1 MFHIILYNPEIPPN
15 TGNIIRLAANTG
27 TQLHLI
33 RPLGFNLSNNS
44 LKRAGLDYKKDADF
58 FLHDSFDL
66 CLNSIKFNEIYAFTK
81 FAKKTFTKI
90 KFKPAPNKFAELAAH
105 DAIVNF
111 SGSETSGLPD
121 NIIDKIKVTNK
132 LRIPMIMN
140 SRSLNLSNSVAI
152 TVYEGLRQNK
162 FENLV

>member
-15 TGNIIRLAANTG
+15 TGNIMRLAANTG

-66 CLNSIKFNEIYAFTK
+66 CLNSIKFNEIYALTK

-90 KFKPAPNKFAELAAH
+90 KFKRNDCFL
-105 DAIVNF
+105 F
-111 SGSETSGLPD
+111 GSETSGLPD
-121 NIIDKIKVTNK
+121 KILDKIKVTNR

>member
-15 TGNIIRLAANTG
+15 TGNVMRLAANTG

-90 KFKPAPNKFAELAAH
+90 KFKRNDCFL
-105 DAIVNF
+105 F
-111 SGSETSGLPD
+111 GSETSGLPD
-121 NIIDKIKVTNK
+121 TILDKIKVTNK
-132 LRIPMIMN
+132 IRIPMIMN

>member
-15 TGNIIRLAANTG
+15 TGNIMRLAVNTG

-33 RPLGFNLSNNS
+33 RPLGFNISNNS
-44 LKRAGLDYKKDADF
+44 LKRASLDYKKDADF

-90 KFKPAPNKFAELAAH
+90 KFKRNDCFL
-105 DAIVNF
+105 F
-111 SGSETSGLPD
+111 GSETSGLPD
-121 NIIDKIKVTNK
+121 NILDKIKVTNK
-132 LRIPMIMN
+132 LRIPMIVN

-152 TVYEGLRQNK
+152 TIYEGLRQNK
-162 FENLV
+162 FENLI

>member
-15 TGNIIRLAANTG
+15 TGNIMRLAANTG

-44 LKRAGLDYKKDADF
+44 LKRAGLDYKEDADF

-90 KFKPAPNKFAELAAH
+90 KFKRNDCFL
-105 DAIVNF
+105 F
-111 SGSETSGLPD
+111 GSETSGLPD
-121 NIIDKIKVTNK
+121 NILDKIKVTNM
-132 LRIPMIMN
+132 LRIPMIVK

>member
-90 KFKPAPNKFAELAAH
+90 NFKRNDCFL
-105 DAIVNF
+105 F
-111 SGSETSGLPD
+111 GSETSGLPD

>member
-15 TGNIIRLAANTG
+15 TGNIMRLAANTG
-27 TQLHLI
+27 TKLHLI
-33 RPLGFNLSNNS
+33 KPLGFNLSNNS

-81 FAKKTFTKI
+81 FAKKTFTRI
-90 KFKPAPNKFAELAAH
+90 KFKRNDCFL
-105 DAIVNF
+105 F
-111 SGSETSGLPD
+111 GSETNGLPD
-121 NIIDKIKVTNK
+121 NILNKIKVTNK
-132 LRIPMIMN
+132 LRIPMIVN

-152 TVYEGLRQNK
+152 AVYEGLRQNK

>member
-81 FAKKTFTKI
+81 FAKKTFTNI
-90 KFKPAPNKFAELAAH
+90 KFKRNDCFL
-105 DAIVNF
+105 F
-111 SGSETSGLPD
+111 GSETSGLPD
-121 NIIDKIKVTNK
+121 DILDKIKVTNK

-152 TVYEGLRQNK
+152 TVYEGLRQNN

>member
-15 TGNIIRLAANTG
+15 TGNIMRLAANTG

-90 KFKPAPNKFAELAAH
+90 KFKRNDCFL
-105 DAIVNF
+105 F
-111 SGSETSGLPD
+111 GSETSGLPD
-121 NIIDKIKVTNK
+121 NILDKIKVTNK
-132 LRIPMIMN
+132 LRIPMIVN

>member
-15 TGNIIRLAANTG
+15 TGNIMRLAANTG

-33 RPLGFNLSNNS
+33 RPLGFNLSDNS
-44 LKRAGLDYKKDADF
+44 LKRAGLDYKKDSDF

-90 KFKPAPNKFAELAAH
+90 KFKRNDCFL
-105 DAIVNF
+105 F
-111 SGSETSGLPD
+111 GSETSGLPD
-121 NIIDKIKVTNK
+121 NILDKIKVTNK

>member
-15 TGNIIRLAANTG
+15 TGNIMRLAANTG

-90 KFKPAPNKFAELAAH
+90 KFKRNDCFL
-105 DAIVNF
+105 F
-111 SGSETSGLPD
+111 GSETSGLPN
-121 NIIDKIKVTNK
+121 NILDKIKITNK

>member
-15 TGNIIRLAANTG
+15 TGNIMRLAANTG

-90 KFKPAPNKFAELAAH
+90 KFKRNDCFL
-105 DAIVNF
+105 F
-111 SGSETSGLPD
+111 GSETSGLPD
-121 NIIDKIKVTNK
+121 KILDKIKVTNR

-140 SRSLNLSNSVAI
+140 SRSINLSNSVAI
-152 TVYEGLRQNK
+152 AIYEGLRQNK

>member
-15 TGNIIRLAANTG
+15 TGNIMRLAANTG

-44 LKRAGLDYKKDADF
+44 LKRAGLDYKEDADF

-90 KFKPAPNKFAELAAH
+90 KFKRNDCFL
-105 DAIVNF
+105 F
-111 SGSETSGLPD
+111 GSETSGLPD
-121 NIIDKIKVTNK
+121 NILDKIKVTNK
-132 LRIPMIMN
+132 LRIPMIVN

>member
-1 MFHIILYNPEIPPN
+1 M
-15 TGNIIRLAANTG
+15 RLAANTG

-90 KFKPAPNKFAELAAH
+90 QFKRNDCFL
-105 DAIVNF
+105 F
-111 SGSETSGLPD
+111 GSETSGLPD
-121 NIIDKIKVTNK
+121 NILDKIKVTNK

>member
-15 TGNIIRLAANTG
+15 TGNIMRLAANTG

-44 LKRAGLDYKKDADF
+44 HKRAGLDYKKDADF

-90 KFKPAPNKFAELAAH
+90 KFKRNDCFL
-105 DAIVNF
+105 F
-111 SGSETSGLPD
+111 GSETSGLPD
-121 NIIDKIKVTNK
+121 NILDKIKVTNK

>member
-15 TGNIIRLAANTG
+15 TGNVMRLAANTG

-90 KFKPAPNKFAELAAH
+90 KFKRNDCFL
-105 DAIVNF
+105 F
-111 SGSETSGLPD
+111 GSETIGLP
-121 NIIDKIKVTNK
+121 NKILDKIKVTNR

-162 FENLV
+162 FEKLV

>member
-15 TGNIIRLAANTG
+15 TGNIMRLAANTG

-66 CLNSIKFNEIYAFTK
+66 CLNSINFNEIYAFTK
-81 FAKKTFTKI
+81 FANKTFTKI
-90 KFKPAPNKFAELAAH
+90 KFKRNDCFL
-105 DAIVNF
+105 F
-111 SGSETSGLPD
+111 GSETSGLP
-121 NIIDKIKVTNK
+121 NKILDKIKVTNR

>member
-15 TGNIIRLAANTG
+15 TGNIMRLAANTG

-90 KFKPAPNKFAELAAH
+90 KFKRNDCFL
-105 DAIVNF
+105 F
-111 SGSETSGLPD
+111 GSETSGLPD
-121 NIIDKIKVTNK
+121 NILNKIKVTNK
-132 LRIPMIMN
+132 LRIPMIVN

>member
-15 TGNIIRLAANTG
+15 TGNIMRLAANTG
-27 TQLHLI
+27 TRLHLI
-33 RPLGFNLSNNS
+33 RPLGFNLSNNA

-66 CLNSIKFNEIYAFTK
+66 CLNSINFNEIYAFTK

-90 KFKPAPNKFAELAAH
+90 KFKRNDCFL
-105 DAIVNF
+105 F
-111 SGSETSGLPD
+111 GSETTGLPD
-121 NIIDKIKVTNK
+121 DILDKIKVTNR
-132 LRIPMIMN
+132 LRIPMIID

-152 TVYEGLRQNK
+152 AIYEGLRQNK

>member
-15 TGNIIRLAANTG
+15 TGNIMRLAANTG

-44 LKRAGLDYKKDADF
+44 LKRAGLDYKKNANF

-90 KFKPAPNKFAELAAH
+90 KFKRNDCLLF
-105 DAIVNF
+105 
-111 SGSETSGLPD
+111 GSETSGLPD
-121 NIIDKIKVTNK
+121 NILDKIKVTNK

>member
-90 KFKPAPNKFAELAAH
+90 KFKRNDCLLF
-105 DAIVNF
+105 
-111 SGSETSGLPD
+111 GSETSGLPD
-121 NIIDKIKVTNK
+121 NILDKIKVTNK

>member
-1 MFHIILYNPEIPPN
+1 M
-15 TGNIIRLAANTG
+15 RLAANTG

-66 CLNSIKFNEIYAFTK
+66 CLNSIKFNEIYALTK

-90 KFKPAPNKFAELAAH
+90 KFKRNDCFL
-105 DAIVNF
+105 F
-111 SGSETSGLPD
+111 GSETSGLPD
-121 NIIDKIKVTNK
+121 NILDKIKVTNK

>member
-81 FAKKTFTKI
+81 FAKKTFTKM
-90 KFKPAPNKFAELAAH
+90 KFKRNDCFL
-105 DAIVNF
+105 F
-111 SGSETSGLPD
+111 GSEVTGLPD
-121 NIIDKIKVTNK
+121 NILDKIKVTNK
-132 LRIPMIMN
+132 LRIPMIKN

>member
-15 TGNIIRLAANTG
+15 TGNIMRLAANTG

-33 RPLGFNLSNNS
+33 RPLGFNLSNSS

-90 KFKPAPNKFAELAAH
+90 KFKRNDCFL
-105 DAIVNF
+105 F
-111 SGSETSGLPD
+111 GSETSGLPD
-121 NIIDKIKVTNK
+121 NILDKIKVTNK